1 MSERTLNLTWCSFT
15 CYEDYKSEFPEN
27 IRLIESRPVFN
38 DYKEQ
43 LFDKRILSSNR
54 RWRDFFETYLLPFGF
69 DLIDHLIIVGDSKNA
84 NRKFDCFGFFE
95 NTVEITFQESE
106 NELLNFLETIER
118 LHKIISKDI
127 IEILAL
133 FDLEF
138 NYSMVMLHDKTKYE
152 ADFEKQFESKEM
164 VFYNIFEPIRNY
176 LTTHFKGFDIAKS
189 DFISGEL
196 KIFKSNI
203 ISS

>member
-1 MSERTLNLTWCSFT
+1 MSERTLNLTWCSFK
-15 CYEDYKSEFPEN
+15 CYEDYESEFPEN
-27 IRLIESRPVFN
+27 IHLIESRPAFN

-43 LFDKRILSSNR
+43 LFDKNILSSNR

-69 DLIDHLIIVGDSKNA
+69 GLIDHLIIVGDSKNA

-118 LHKIISKDI
+118 LHEIISKDI
-127 IEILAL
+127 NEILVL

-138 NYSMVMLHDKTKYE
+138 NYSMMVLGDKTKYE
-152 ADFEKQFESKEM
+152 DDFEKRFESKEM
-164 VFYNIFEPIRNY
+164 MFYNIFEPIRNY
-176 LTTHFKGFDIAKS
+176 LTTHFEGFDIAKS
-189 DFISGEL
+189 DFIYGEL
-196 KIFKSNI
+196 KIFRSKI
-203 ISS
+203 

>member
-1 MSERTLNLTWCSFT
+1 MSERTLNLAWCSFT
-15 CYEDYKSEFPEN
+15 CYEDYEFPEN
-27 IRLIESRPVFN
+27 IRLIESRPAFN
-38 DYKEQ
+38 DYKKQ
-43 LFDKRILSSNR
+43 LFINGILSSNR

-69 DLIDHLIIVGDSKNA
+69 DFIEHLIIIGDTTNA
-84 NRKFDCFGFFE
+84 NRKFDRFGFFE

-106 NELLNFLETIER
+106 NELLNFLEIIDR
-118 LHKIISKDI
+118 LNEIISKDI

-138 NYSMVMLHDKTKYE
+138 NYSMIKLGDKTEYE
-152 ADFEKQFESKEM
+152 ADFAKRFESKET

-189 DFISGEL
+189 DFICGEL
-196 KIFKSNI
+196 KIFRSKI
-203 ISS
+203 